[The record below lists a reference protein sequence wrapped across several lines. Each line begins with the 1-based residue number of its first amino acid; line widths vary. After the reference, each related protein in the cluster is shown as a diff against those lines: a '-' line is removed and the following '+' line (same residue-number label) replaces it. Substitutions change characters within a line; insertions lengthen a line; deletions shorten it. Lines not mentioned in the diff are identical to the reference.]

1 MESAKR
7 YRREV
12 GGSGSGAGRG
22 LHAEHLQ
29 HPGGIGGEFT
39 QCGGDIAHV
48 QEAQHTDG
56 EVAQTGQCARGVA
69 FSGAAAVFVK
79 SAVAHVVQRLDPPVT
94 AVQFQQL
101 FGGGLGAGEAADEI
115 DRLQSGFVFADVQHL
130 PLHARHLCGMGKAQI
145 AVQHRT
151 APDAAG
157 LEAAMGFL
165 LRGEVRCG
173 GLKIEQVDVGFE
185 GRLVPFDS
193 EQVVRVFLL
202 DDIARG
208 VHLGMQSIEGE
219 DPSGDVQGSEGRFDG
234 GDFAPFG
241 GDFHLI

>member
-7 YRREV
+7 YHREV
-12 GGSGSGAGRG
+12 GGSGSGVGRG

-29 HPGGIGGEFT
+29 HQGGIGGEFT
-39 QCGGDIAHV
+39 QRGGDIAHV

-56 EVAQTGQCARGVA
+56 EVTQAGQCARGVA
-69 FSGAAAVFVK
+69 FSGAAPVFVK
-79 SAVAHVVQRLDPPVT
+79 SAVAHVMQRFDPPVT
-94 AVQFQQL
+94 AIQFQQL
-101 FGGGLGAGEAADEI
+101 LGGGLGAREAADEI
-115 DRLQSGFVFADVQHL
+115 DRLQGGFVLADVQHL
-130 PLHARHLCGMGKAQI
+130 ALHARHLCGMGEAQI

-165 LRGEVRCG
+165 LRDEVRCG

-208 VHLGMQSIEGE
+208 VHLGMQGIES
-219 DPSGDVQGSEGRFDG
+219 DHLSLDIQGLQGRFDG